1 MKLFSTQQIRK
12 LVVAIGGFVTIAAL
26 QAAEPGVGEVSG
38 FGGIVSIGGS
48 THANAG
54 GASGVNLGRFV
65 HLFGEVSYM
74 ARGTE
79 AYQVSNGATRTS
91 VSVSGR
97 LMNYGGGVQIRIPT
111 GDLRIEPYGLFGCGY
126 GQMKRDVNA
135 ASGGAYPIPDSAHN
149 VYTTVGVGARLFLG
163 AKWGIKP
170 EFRYQKYYGI
180 NVSND
185 DPVHDRGS
193 AIAATTGVFYQ
204 FGGR

>member
-1 MKLFSTQQIRK
+1 VKLFSTQQIRI
-12 LVVAIGGFVTIAAL
+12 LVVAIGGFTIAAL

-38 FGGIVSIGGS
+38 FGGIVSMGGS

-74 ARGTE
+74 AKGTE
-79 AYQVSNGATRTS
+79 SYQVSNGATRTS

-111 GDLRIEPYGLFGCGY
+111 GTRIEPYGLFGCGY
-126 GQMKRDVNA
+126 GQMKRDLNA
-135 ASGGAYPIPDSAHN
+135 ASGAANPIPDSAHN
-149 VYTTVGVGARLFLG
+149 VYTAAGVGARVFLG
-163 AKWGIKP
+163 AHWGIKP

-185 DPVHDRGS
+185 DPVHDRGR
-193 AIAATTGVFYQ
+193 AIAATTGIFYQ